1 VRKVASAALLALAVA
16 VASCGT
22 REDNS
27 LGLGFVEELGAQ
39 KAVRYSAVAADSS
52 ADFQSAEQA
61 SNAGDSPS
69 VTVGS
74 QAGTF
79 VRSLLQFDI
88 SVLPPAGTVVD
99 SAWVLLTYSD
109 GIATLDS
116 TFSVGVHR
124 VTESWGETEV
134 PDPFPSYL
142 AAAESTSLSLASS
155 SDSVRVP
162 ATALAQFWVD
172 QPDSNLGLALVPQD
186 TVAVLLEYTSRN
198 SPRPPQLVVHWTSNG
213 ADTSVTAGV
222 AIDTSPLSKL
232 PSFAPLSGQPGRLT
246 VGRGFPSA
254 SLLRFPLPEIGE
266 RATVNRAVLTLH
278 IDPSLSEYNTW
289 TLRFQRVVEL
299 PWAADSTA
307 LDVIAYGLTPL
318 PAGADSVR
326 IELGSLVAELAREGN
341 LGVLMRAHEN
351 RPDCDYVRFHGPDTS
366 VPELAPKL
374 QIWYTPGEDEE
385 DAP

>member
-1 VRKVASAALLALAVA
+1 VRKAASVALLALGIA

-27 LGLGFVEELGAQ
+27 LGLGFVEDLGDQ
-39 KAVRYSAVAADSS
+39 KAVRYSALAADSS

-79 VRSLLQFDI
+79 ARSLLQFDT
-88 SVLPPAGTVVD
+88 SVLPPAGTMVD
-99 SAWVLLTYSD
+99 SAWVVLIYSD

-116 TFSVGVHR
+116 TFSIGAHR
-124 VTESWGETEV
+124 VTESWGEAEI
-134 PDPFPSYL
+134 PDPFPAFL
-142 AAAESTSLSLASS
+142 PAADSTVVSLGDNG
-155 SDSVRVP
+155 DSTLVR

-172 QPDSNLGLALVPQD
+172 QPDSNLGMALVPQD
-186 TVAVLLEYTSRN
+186 TVAVMLEYTSRN
-198 SPRPPQLVVHWTSNG
+198 SPRPPRLVVHWTANG
-213 ADTSVTAGV
+213 ADTSAAADI

-232 PSFAPLSGQPGRLT
+232 PSFVPLNGQPGRLT
-246 VGRGFPSA
+246 VGRGLPSA
-254 SLLRFPLPEIGE
+254 SLMRFPLPELGE

-278 IDPSLSEYNTW
+278 IDQALSDHNTW
-289 TLRFQRVVEL
+289 TLRFQRVAEL
-299 PWAADSTA
+299 PWAADFTA
-307 LDVIAYGLTPL
+307 LDVIAYGLTSVPSD
-318 PAGADSVR
+318 ADSVR

-341 LGVLMRAHEN
+341 LGMLMRAHEN
-351 RPDCDYVRFHGPDTS
+351 RPDSDYIRFHGPDTS
-366 VPELAPKL
+366 VPALAPNL

-385 DAP
+385 VTP